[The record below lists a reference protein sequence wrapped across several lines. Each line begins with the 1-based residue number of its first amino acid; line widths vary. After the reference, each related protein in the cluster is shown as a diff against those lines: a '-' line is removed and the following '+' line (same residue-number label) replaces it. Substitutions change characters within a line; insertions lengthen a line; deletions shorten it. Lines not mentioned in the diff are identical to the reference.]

1 MKRRIM
7 AWGIVVAVASGCGG
21 GGNTASSPARGV
33 DDVRNTHVDTPRESQ
48 SQSGGGDMPGKGR
61 GSEPHRGKN

>member
-1 MKRRIM
+1 MKRRMLI
-7 AWGIVVAVASGCGG
+7 WGIVAAAASGCGG
-21 GGNTASSPARGV
+21 GNTSSSGSRNG
-33 DDVRNTHVDTPRESQ
+33 DDIRNTHVETPRDSQ